1 MENKAIFKK
10 TNNKLRYGLSEDI
23 LKDFSLIFD
32 RFSDIKKVIL
42 FGSRARENFSSSSDI
57 DLAIDAP
64 SMNSV
69 AYTNLWSML
78 DELPIVFKLDVLH
91 LQSLNNDKLFE
102 SITKDGVIFYQ
113 NTAI

>member
-1 MENKAIFKK
+1 MKCRPTLKK

-23 LKDFSLIFD
+23 LKDFSLVFD
-32 RFSDIKKVIL
+32 KFSDIKKVIL
-42 FGSRARENFSSSSDI
+42 FGSRARENFSFASDI

-64 SMNSV
+64 SMNNAV
-69 AYTNLWSML
+69 YTNLWSLL

-91 LQSLNNDKLFE
+91 LQSLNNDKLIE